1 MARPV
6 GDFMTLSLPLRKCGF
21 TLIEMIVVI
30 AIALVLMTLVAPS
43 FRDLMRSQT
52 VKNASFD
59 LVSSLVR
66 ARSEAITRNAD
77 VIVRPLNGDWIN
89 GWEIVLTDGTRL
101 AQSDARSGITVT
113 GPTSITFNGNG
124 KPTAIPN
131 PFALSATDLSAGN
144 QRCVRLNLSGRP
156 QLKKGACA

>member
-1 MARPV
+1 MSAR
-6 GDFMTLSLPLRKCGF
+6 LPENTRGF
-21 TLIEMIVVI
+21 TLVELVVVI
-30 AIALVLMTLVAPS
+30 AIALVLMTLVTPS

-77 VIVRPLNGDWIN
+77 VIVRPLSGDWMN
-89 GWEIVLTDGTRL
+89 GWEIVLTDGTKL

-124 KPTAIPN
+124 KPTTIPN
-131 PFALSATDLSAGN
+131 PFALSATDLSTGN

-156 QLKKGACA
+156 QLIKGACA